1 MLVYLLLLAAVVALG
16 YFTDVVDFAELKTA
30 FSLNL
35 TALLKLAVMV
45 LLVLLVSNLVIFI
58 LRGIKP
64 RTHRGGSVLS
74 LLSSLVKYVAGIII
88 VCQGLSLLGV
98 NVGTIIASVGVL
110 ALVVGFSA
118 ESLIADVVIGA
129 FMLLENQYNVGDIV
143 EINGFRGVVTKIG
156 IRTTSITDAGGNVK
170 IINNSEMKNIL
181 NRSDNNSWSVSDI
194 SIPYETDL
202 EKLEAQLPA
211 LLEDIFRARG
221 DVMLEAPQYLGV
233 QTLDASGIVLRFWVK
248 VAEKNIY
255 AGARALNR
263 ELLLGFRRLGVECP
277 FPQMDHGGEEQGVYP
292 GAGARC
298 TSPGER
304 CPPAGGPAAGYG
316 PSRRGVRRGKRCRS
330 EKEGRQVEEDRFYA
344 GGPVGHDGGGRHRRR
359 HSGGPRARNAGHP
372 AGAAGAVC
380 PAGAGTGAG
389 APHRR
394 SALHHIQRYL

>member
-16 YFTDVVDFAELKTA
+16 YFTDIVDFTELKA
-30 FSLNL
+30 VFSLKL

-58 LRGIKP
+58 LHGIKP

-88 VCQGLSLLGV
+88 VCQSLSLLGV

-143 EINGFRGVVTKIG
+143 EVNGFRGVVT
-156 IRTTSITDAGGNVK
+156 
-170 IINNSEMKNIL
+170 NNSEMKNIL

-221 DVMLEAPQYLGV
+221 DVMLDTPQYLGV

-277 FPQMDHGGEEQGVYP
+277 FPQMDVHM
-292 GAGARC
+292 
-298 TSPGER
+298 
-304 CPPAGGPAAGYG
+304 
-316 PSRRGVRRGKRCRS
+316 K
-330 EKEGRQVEEDRFYA
+330 
-344 GGPVGHDGGGRHRRR
+344 
-359 HSGGPRARNAGHP
+359 
-372 AGAAGAVC
+372 
-380 PAGAGTGAG
+380 
-389 APHRR
+389 
-394 SALHHIQRYL
+394 